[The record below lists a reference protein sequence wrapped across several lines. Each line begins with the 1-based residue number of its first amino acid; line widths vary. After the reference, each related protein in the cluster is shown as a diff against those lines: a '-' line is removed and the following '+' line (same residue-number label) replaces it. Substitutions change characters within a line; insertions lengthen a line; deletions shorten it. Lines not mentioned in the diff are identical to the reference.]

1 MPFLP
6 TGFLLAA
13 GTAAAGGY
21 NLEAV
26 PLQAQLLF
34 VGLVYLGTLII
45 SRFSIRIGVPA
56 ILGVLILGLVINIRV
71 LDVGHHEVE
80 ALHTFALALLLFYA
94 GLNTDLKSIRG
105 FLEYGLLLAIG
116 GAAISTLVLGA
127 GVYWLAS
134 HTGASLAPGLEDA
147 IPLGAALL
155 IAACLGSTD
164 AEATLSVLRRVKRH
178 VPSRVRDLLE
188 FESSVNDP
196 AALIIFSVVVS
207 FFTTSSSSSTIA
219 DALLTAL
226 SNLLQKMG
234 SGLLM
239 GLAFG
244 YVAKFI
250 IDKFVV
256 NKEQLLIVAM
266 SIAFIV
272 YGCTDFLG
280 GSGFVAVYVTG
291 LFMTNVKYSDPEINH
306 TTIQEVLLP
315 FNTMTEIS
323 IVLLFGLLLEPA
335 QFLPSLPVGL
345 VAGAVLMLV
354 ARPLS
359 VLAFQRISPF
369 SRSEALMITWCG
381 LRGAVPLALSFD
393 LAYHIPQ
400 LRGLPAGSAQVLA
413 DNCQSIVFVAV
424 MMNLLLQGL
433 SLPLLCRRLSGRSG
447 LVLSS

>member
-1 MPFLP
+1 
-6 TGFLLAA
+6 
-13 GTAAAGGY
+13 
-21 NLEAV
+21 
-26 PLQAQLLF
+26 
-34 VGLVYLGTLII
+34 
-45 SRFSIRIGVPA
+45 
-56 ILGVLILGLVINIRV
+56 LGVLILGLVINIRV

-116 GAAISTLVLGA
+116 GAVISTMVLGA

-164 AEATLSVLRRVKRH
+164 ADATLSVLRRVKRH
-178 VPSRVRDLLE
+178 VPTRVRDLLE

-207 FFTTSSSSSTIA
+207 FFTSSSSSSTIA

-239 GLAFG
+239 GLVFG

-250 IDKFVV
+250 IDKFVA

-272 YGCTDFLG
+272 YGCTYFLG

-335 QFLPSLPVGL
+335 QLLPSLPVGL
-345 VAGAVLMLV
+345 VTGAVLMLV

-359 VLAFQRISPF
+359 VLAFQWISPF
-369 SRSEALMITWCG
+369 NRSEALLITWCG
-381 LRGAVPLALSFD
+381 FRGAVPLALSFD

-400 LRGLPAGSAQVLA
+400 LRGLPAGAAQVLA
-413 DNCQSIVFVAV
+413 DNCQSIVFVVV

-447 LVLSS
+447 PVLSS

>member
-34 VGLVYLGTLII
+34 IGLVYLGTLII

-207 FFTTSSSSSTIA
+207 FFTTSSSSTIA
-219 DALLTAL
+219 DALLKAV

-272 YGCTDFLG
+272 YGCTYFLG

-291 LFMTNVKYSDPEINH
+291 LFMTNVKYSDPAINH

-335 QFLPSLPVGL
+335 QLLPSLPVGL

-369 SRSEALMITWCG
+369 SRSEALMITWSG

-400 LRGLPAGSAQVLA
+400 LRGLPAGAAQVLA

-447 LVLSS
+447 PVLSS

>member
-34 VGLVYLGTLII
+34 IGLVYLGTLII

-207 FFTTSSSSSTIA
+207 FFTTSSSSTIA
-219 DALLTAL
+219 DALLKAV

-272 YGCTDFLG
+272 YGCTYFLG

-291 LFMTNVKYSDPEINH
+291 LFMANVKYSDPAINH

-335 QFLPSLPVGL
+335 QLLPSLPVGL

-369 SRSEALMITWCG
+369 SRSEALMITWSG

-400 LRGLPAGSAQVLA
+400 LRGLPAGAAQVLA

-447 LVLSS
+447 PVLSS

>member
-34 VGLVYLGTLII
+34 IGLVYLGTLII

-207 FFTTSSSSSTIA
+207 FFTTSSSSTIA
-219 DALLTAL
+219 DALLTAV

-272 YGCTDFLG
+272 YGCTYFLG

-291 LFMTNVKYSDPEINH
+291 LFMTNVKYSDPAINH

-335 QFLPSLPVGL
+335 QLLPSLPVGL

-369 SRSEALMITWCG
+369 SRSEALMITWSG

-400 LRGLPAGSAQVLA
+400 LRGLPAGAAQVLA

-447 LVLSS
+447 PVLSS